1 MFLSFSFI
9 YKTLYALNA
18 ANRHGPTG
26 YWVSFLDG
34 LQRVILFTTSHEIW
48 QYVMGGQRTE
58 RANTEVTL
66 SLNAVGLSLV
76 NDEKGLEVAYIGIPP

>member
-1 MFLSFSFI
+1 M
-9 YKTLYALNA
+9 
-18 ANRHGPTG
+18 
-26 YWVSFLDG
+26 
-34 LQRVILFTTSHEIW
+34 ILFTTSHDVW

-76 NDEKGLEVAYIGIPP
+76 NDEKGLEVAYVGIPP